1 MNVYV
6 NDFTNSVQIYYKELK
21 KYKTL
26 NKDYEKELFNEIKK
40 NNIQAKNELI
50 SSHLKFVFDVAKKYK
65 GLGVPLEDLISEGNL
80 ALNKAIERFDEK
92 KDTKFITYA
101 VWWVR
106 QAMQECIKKKI
117 KISSNEISE
126 TSLNCDS
133 DDNEEM
139 SSIEYYNVDISSEDE
154 DNIADIQENKEK
166 IVSSLLLKLPPRGQY
181 IIKHYYGIDCDESMK
196 LHEISK
202 ELGITQE
209 RVRQIKDKCLK
220 ILRSEVLLMD
230 NLSDIFL

>member
-6 NDFTNSVQIYYKELK
+6 NDFTNSVQIYFKELK
-21 KYKTL
+21 KYKPL
-26 NKDYEKELFNEIKK
+26 KKEYEKELFKEIKK
-40 NNIQAKNELI
+40 NNIKARNELI

-80 ALNKAIERFDEK
+80 ALDKAIERYDEA

-106 QAMQECIKKKI
+106 QAMQECVKKKI
-117 KISSNEISE
+117 KSSLNEVSE
-126 TSLNCDS
+126 TSLNCDT

-139 SSIEYYNVDISSEDE
+139 STIEYYNVDISSEDD
-154 DNIADIQENKEK
+154 DNIAEIQKSKEK

-181 IIKHYYGIDCDESMK
+181 IIKRYYGIDCEESMK
-196 LHEISK
+196 LCEISK

-220 ILRSEVLLMD
+220 ILRSEVLLLD
-230 NLSDIFL
+230 NLNDIFL